1 MRHVE
6 DDARHHCSLLH
17 HHTPIIK
24 VEWLQMKAAA
34 AAARNRNQT
43 ETTAPSLHS
52 VIRDFN
58 ATAAASATFYRPFR
72 AQRLSRG

>member
-52 VIRDFN
+52 VI
-58 ATAAASATFYRPFR
+58 
-72 AQRLSRG
+72 L